1 MRGCLMRL
9 LVISVGAGLLSL
21 SDRPT
26 ALARA
31 GPVGHD
37 DPWNSERIAHLPPE
51 VRNAVIRMCGPS
63 PHAGHYFA
71 TYLDH

>member
-9 LVISVGAGLLSL
+9 LVILVAAALLSL
-21 SDRPT
+21 SDRPP

-51 VRNAVIRMCGPS
+51 VRNAVIRMCPT
-63 PHAGHYFA
+63 PA
-71 TYLDH
+71 TISRPTLITRD